1 MAKEIRVTFTDKE
14 KDLYDFIKS
23 KSSASNFIKD
33 LVQLEKERQENYTN
47 AVLDNN
53 IEKVVEVLASK
64 IGKVEVKE
72 DTKLKNIGE
81 NKDNN
86 KRNDEF
92 DFDINDLDLL

>member
-1 MAKEIRVTFTDKE
+1 MAREIRVTFTDKE
-14 KDLYDFIKS
+14 KDIYDFIKS

-33 LVQLEKERQENYTN
+33 LVKLEKERQENYTN

-53 IEKVVEVLASK
+53 IEKIAEVLANK
-64 IGKVEVKE
+64 ICEVEVKE
-72 DTKLKNIGE
+72 DTKLKKIEE

-86 KRNDEF
+86 KRKDEF

>member
-14 KDLYDFIKS
+14 KDIYDFIKS

-33 LVQLEKERQENYTN
+33 LVKLEKERQENYTN

-64 IGKVEVKE
+64 IGSVEFKKE
-72 DTKLKNIGE
+72 DDSFK
-81 NKDNN
+81 KDEQ
-86 KRNDEF
+86 KSEF
-92 DFDINDLDLL
+92 DFDLNDLDLD